1 MGYNPAIGAKRY
13 TGGHSM
19 KHLAAVLALCLLSA
33 TVCVAQQSDADQ
45 PATKA
50 DIDRYYDA
58 MHVRDMMKATMDAV
72 SQQMRKMMHDQLQK
86 APNLPPDAEEK
97 MNQYY
102 DKLLADFPV
111 NDLLDAMEPIYA
123 KHFTKGD
130 IDAMIAFY
138 STPTGK
144 KALAEMPAITQE
156 AMQASSGV
164 VQKYIE
170 HVETMVNQQIA
181 QMEKDAQTD
190 PKKATTRN

>member
-1 MGYNPAIGAKRY
+1 
-13 TGGHSM
+13 M
-19 KHLAAVLALCLLSA
+19 KHLTAFLALCLLSA

-58 MHVRDMMKATMDAV
+58 MHVRDLMKATMDAV
-72 SQQMRKMMHDQLQK
+72 SQQMRKMMRDQLQK
-86 APNLPPDAEEK
+86 TPNLPPDAEEK
-97 MNQYY
+97 MNQFY
-102 DKLLADFPV
+102 DKLLANMPI
-111 NDLLDAMEPIYA
+111 NDLLDAMEPVYA

-164 VQKYIE
+164 VQKYME

-181 QMEKDAQTD
+181 QMEKDGQTD
-190 PKKATTRN
+190 PKKATTHN